1 MTRIILTVCA
11 SLMVTGCAG
20 TTPPANQ
27 SICEA
32 LRPDMPVT
40 YHGLA
45 DTQDTIAKVRRIN
58 ARYKAACGG

>member
-1 MTRIILTVCA
+1 
-11 SLMVTGCAG
+11 MVTGCAG